1 MIYNINAIA
10 LQSAV
15 ALYAN
20 TISAAYNNHIKFW
33 LVFVL
38 VTFLLIF
45 VICSEQVMLV
55 HALSCSSSILLED
68 LKMLG
73 QAINKP
79 IDMDDIASRELF
91 ASTQGSDQ
99 EITDDEVS
107 GQISRKIRNFS
118 EVFFSV

>member
-1 MIYNINAIA
+1 MICNINAIA

-15 ALYAN
+15 ALYAT
-20 TISAAYNNHIKFW
+20 TISAAYNIIDK
-33 LVFVL
+33 VL
-38 VTFLLIF
+38 VSFCSCDVF

-73 QAINKP
+73 QSINKP
-79 IDMDDIASRELF
+79 IDLDDIASRELF
-91 ASTQGSDQ
+91 ASTQGPDQ
-99 EITDDEVS
+99 EITDAEVS

-118 EVFFSV
+118 EVFFSD